1 MLIPNSQTKPF
12 RVHSLLCDGSE
23 LSQQLVCVG
32 GSSPVPWCKKRK
44 TSDGADSTKILD
56 DFEWPAYDVPQVTNQ
71 NPTHSNHICA
81 TLPRISSMERVS
93 TLSNTQHEFHPLN
106 SLSST
111 PPQWPFNAIP
121 SSSCIYGGVR
131 LSSPSAAQV
140 SWPVSRPE
148 VTPGW
153 SKDLTLNQMTRKYRR
168 WVASSRAIKCGRT
181 PIKFQPNH
189 SATRAVTGTC
199 GTTPN

>member
-1 MLIPNSQTKPF
+1 MWWIWAIPTA
-12 RVHSLLCDGSE
+12 C
-23 LSQQLVCVG
+23 VCG
-32 GSSPVPWCKKRK
+32 WEFTSSP
-44 TSDGADSTKILD
+44 ADSTKILD

-121 SSSCIYGGVR
+121 SSSCIYANLCIFQPPELILGGVR

-153 SKDLTLNQMTRKYRR
+153 SKDLTFNQMTRKYRR
-168 WVASSRAIKCGRT
+168 WVASSRLKS
-181 PIKFQPNH
+181 N
-189 SATRAVTGTC
+189 
-199 GTTPN
+199 